1 MKKNSKKHKKKNS
14 TQKKLDGII
23 EEKENEL
30 KSIKKK
36 LDVINEIR
44 EIAKLGLKSSQSE
57 AAEAKK
63 LKAQLMY

>member
-44 EIAKLGLKSSQSE
+44 EIAKLGLKSAQSE